1 MKFFILE
8 DTPVDKKKVDKI
20 LSKFHFNS
28 FKEYLTCDKTDC
40 IWNIRNLIPER
51 GEYRQRFGI
60 STRDDLTTDK
70 LEVMAGDCFWN
81 TETNLFA
88 LSHLIQRCSVNSYV
102 DYQNYVNKYI
112 AKYEN
117 MVNNASLPFYFRI
130 KYICNKITQFAFM
143 NKDATK
149 EDIRSFADS
158 IVPSEYDRSYITL
171 TDCISSFIDAS
182 KISVS
187 KNANY
192 YMTIADELF
201 AEYEENFNGYD
212 MRFGY
217 DKLVMHY
224 NKFLTWASI
233 AASSGSMDAADKSV
247 EYIHAMMMD
256 LYIFIPSKVD
266 SAIDALTVFDKDDVA
281 NLLCITKFVYELS
294 KAKDAKCGHTDD
306 FMNGFNKEDR
316 DFILSGEFGK
326 FITSTQCPAANLYT
340 TNEQWLKFATGYM
353 RMIGG

>member
-1 MKFFILE
+1 MKFFLLE
-8 DTPVDKKKVDKI
+8 DTPIHNRKKVDEI

-40 IWNIRNLIPER
+40 IWRIGKLIPEK
-51 GEYRQRFGI
+51 GEYRTRFGI
-60 STRDDLTTDK
+60 STWDIPAYK
-70 LEVMAGDCFWN
+70 LEVFASKCFWG

-88 LSHLIQRCSVNSYV
+88 LSHLIQRCSINSYV
-102 DYQNYVNKYI
+102 DYQKYVNQYTT
-112 AKYEN
+112 KYEG
-117 MVNNASLPFYFRI
+117 MTNNASLPFYFRL
-130 KYICNKITQFAFM
+130 KYICNKITQFAFT
-143 NKDATK
+143 NKNATK
-149 EDIRSFADS
+149 EEIRSFADD
-158 IVPSEYDRSYITL
+158 IIPSDHDTSYLTL
-171 TDCISSFIDAS
+171 IDCVLSFIDAS
-182 KISVS
+182 KISTS
-187 KNANY
+187 KYANY

-201 AEYEENFNGYD
+201 AEYEENFSGYD

-224 NKFLTWASI
+224 NKFLTWASV
-233 AASSGSMDAADKSV
+233 AASSGSMDAADKSI

-256 LYIFIPSKVD
+256 LYIFVPSKVD
-266 SAIDALTVFDKDDVA
+266 SAIDALTIFDKDDVA

-294 KAKDAKCGHTDD
+294 KAKDVKCSHTDD
-306 FMNGFNKEDR
+306 FMNGFNEEDK

-326 FITSTQCPAANLYT
+326 FITSTQSPTANLYT